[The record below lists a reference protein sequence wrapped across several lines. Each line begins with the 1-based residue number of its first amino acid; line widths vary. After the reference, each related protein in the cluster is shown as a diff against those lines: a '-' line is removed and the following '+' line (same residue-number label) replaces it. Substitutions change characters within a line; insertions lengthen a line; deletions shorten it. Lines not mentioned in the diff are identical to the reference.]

1 MEPEG
6 SQGMLTLELGGSEK
20 ELGRGG
26 GLTPRWEV

>member
-6 SQGMLTLELGGSEK
+6 SQGMLTLELGGGER
-20 ELGRGG
+20 ELGRG